1 MTISLPQDDKSY
13 ASRNE
18 MFETIV
24 SFLGGRVA
32 ESLKLCDISTGAS
45 NDLQRATKLARDM
58 VATYGMSD
66 AIGPVSYSSSQEV
79 FIGRDYEKTKPY
91 SEATAGEIDAQ
102 VQVIMREAYK
112 RCEEILAA
120 HSERLDKIAGFLME
134 NENMNRTQFEAI
146 MQDESLDASES

>member
-1 MTISLPQDDKSY
+1 
-13 ASRNE
+13 
-18 MFETIV
+18 
-24 SFLGGRVA
+24 
-32 ESLKLCDISTGAS
+32 
-45 NDLQRATKLARDM
+45 M

-112 RCEEILAA
+112 RCEEIQAA
-120 HSERLDKIAGFLME
+120 QSERRDKIAGFLME